1 MGRLYQRQD
10 AIESEKYAEIRI
22 TPLRA
27 VTRAGQGKF
36 SFFTPRTKTTISADP
51 RPPSN

>member
-22 TPLRA
+22 TPLSVQR
-27 VTRAGQGKF
+27 
-36 SFFTPRTKTTISADP
+36 SID
-51 RPPSN
+51 

>member
-22 TPLRA
+22 TPLRGA
-27 VTRAGQGKF
+27 TLRADLLYYTVHNFF
-36 SFFTPRTKTTISADP
+36 SF
-51 RPPSN
+51 

>member
-27 VTRAGQGKF
+27 GTRAGLSRQ
-36 SFFTPRTKTTISADP
+36 SLFFFRSMIHRIRIRSG
-51 RPPSN
+51 